1 MENLGAYIT
10 SENPNM
16 DTLLKRTW
24 SKVDDGNG
32 PDGVYRSHIIT
43 FPSPSKISIYPY
55 NPSAKMKITNLEV
68 AFGVSSWSG
77 NTSPAKFYI
86 QYTNDLTASVNDPTN
101 DSRWITIKSYTSWS
115 HKSGIVN
122 IPVNIICRKIRIV
135 VESSYQSTYYQST
148 VFRVYG
154 EIILGAYLFQ
164 DGAEIKKYTGI
175 DYSILFD
182 GVDDSVAA
190 GTTLITSVSN
200 TFTYEFWALP
210 QATHEIDSEST
221 GGISGTSGQKWAIG
235 AVHGGVAAGAGVSIG
250 TNGISVYE
258 HGDYYMPA
266 LLVYPT
272 TINDWVHIA
281 VVYENKQP
289 KLYINGIL
297 VKTGL
302 TSGRPAVYPSAIFGK
317 LATYG
322 NFKGKLKDIRIWNY
336 ARTQAEIQADMN
348 KTLTGTETGLIG
360 YWKMNEGQG
369 TTINDSSSSGNHA
382 TAYGNPTWVT
392 EKFGWITVGSSPAT
406 RSMFEQHGMTDLSI
420 IDNNAIQQLTSDTPE
435 LLCWTDEEGDSVIR
449 QVNITAVPFPQL
461 LLPVGDIEVGEI
473 ESVVL
478 NSTVSGNGVVK
489 VLVSGDSG
497 VNWKGAESN
506 FGFVNIVPTM
516 TGVNVPSPYNVTE
529 SSYLVTS
536 TRGWR
541 LFDGDDSTRWVTAQK
556 TNQYVSI
563 DLGSPK
569 QVDKVEIV
577 CDIPDGGPKDWRIEG
592 SNNGSSWTSLLE
604 VSNTSW
610 VDNPRQ
616 EFTLTSTGQY
626 RYYRF
631 YILTHTG
638 GDYIQINTLKLLSL
652 EQTGIN
658 LVDVSLTG
666 NEPKEKGMTPNQFNS
681 LTKEEL
687 ATLFPNGKARFAFYL
702 EQEKSTDI
710 VQIDSL
716 KINEKVYT
724 MTPSIESLKVIYNLL
739 ESEKPKLYVSRDDG
753 VHWKEVKPDTLTSLE
768 DLPEGT
774 KLRVKAVLSN
784 GQELHAL
791 SYSWI

>member
-1 MENLGAYIT
+1 M
-10 SENPNM
+10 
-16 DTLLKRTW
+16 
-24 SKVDDGNG
+24 
-32 PDGVYRSHIIT
+32 
-43 FPSPSKISIYPY
+43 
-55 NPSAKMKITNLEV
+55 
-68 AFGVSSWSG
+68 
-77 NTSPAKFYI
+77 
-86 QYTNDLTASVNDPTN
+86 
-101 DSRWITIKSYTSWS
+101 
-115 HKSGIVN
+115 
-122 IPVNIICRKIRIV
+122 PVNK
-135 VESSYQSTYYQST
+135 
-148 VFRVYG
+148 F
-154 EIILGAYLFQ
+154 LFQ
-164 DGAEIKKYTGI
+164 DGTEIKKYVQGTPEGISNTDAIPDMNANTVTVNGRTYTAYASGSLTGYQPYMAFSDDINSSTWYCNTVQGWIGI
-175 DYSILFD
+175 DFGAGNEKIIQKYSIMC
-182 GVDDSVAA
+182 AP
-190 GTTLITSVSN
+190 SN
-200 TFTYEFWALP
+200 TNPKNWTFEGSNDNVNWVILHTASNVTDWSSSNTKTYTFSNNTAYRYYRINITANNGNTSFT
-210 QATHEIDSEST
+210 DV
-221 GGISGTSGQKWAIG
+221 G
-235 AVHGGVAAGAGVSIG
+235 
-250 TNGISVYE
+250 
-258 HGDYYMPA
+258 
-266 LLVYPT
+266 
-272 TINDWVHIA
+272 
-281 VVYENKQP
+281 
-289 KLYINGIL
+289 
-297 VKTGL
+297 
-302 TSGRPAVYPSAIFGK
+302 
-317 LATYG
+317 
-322 NFKGKLKDIRIWNY
+322 
-336 ARTQAEIQADMN
+336 EIQMF
-348 KTLTGTETGLIG
+348 EYIP
-360 YWKMNEGQG
+360 
-369 TTINDSSSSGNHA
+369 A
-382 TAYGNPTWVT
+382 TPGSWQ
-392 EKFGWITVGSSPAT
+392 TVGTAPAT
-406 RSMFEQHGMTDLSI
+406 KSMFDQHGMTDLSI
-420 IDNNAIQQLTSDTPE
+420 IDHNAIQQLTSDTPE
-435 LLCWTDEEGDSVIR
+435 LLCWTDEEDSILEYTGDLCTGGTAISLPVGYNGDVASKAFDDNVNTRWDGYDGNGVANRAYIGYDFGAGNAKHIRKVTLVQSNTGGVTGMKVQRSDDGATWLDVASFTVQLTTNKQEFLLPASAPSRYWRLFATTGAANGWGWSVNEVEMMEVANYGPPSR
-449 QVNITAVPFPQL
+449 QVNITAVPLPQL
-461 LLPVGDIEVGEI
+461 LLPVGDIEVEEL

-489 VLVSGDSG
+489 VLVSGDNG
-497 VNWKGAESN
+497 VSWKGAESN

-516 TGVNVPSPYNVTE
+516 TGANVPSPYNVTE
-529 SSYLVTS
+529 SSYFATS

-541 LFDGDDSTRWVTAQK
+541 LFDGDDSIRWVTAQK

-666 NEPKEKGMTPNQFNS
+666 NEPKEKGMTPNQFNA

-753 VHWKEVKPDTLTSLE
+753 VNWKEVQPDTLTSLE
-768 DLPEGT
+768 DLPEGN